1 LRYATCRTRIVIIW
15 RRCDQRGEN
24 GMRPEAELKIRYTA
38 ENAMPGGMATI
49 NKENIANMKT
59 SQKRYDAVVVGGG
72 MVGAAAALG
81 LAQAG
86 WSVALLEHQ
95 APQAFEAQSPPDL
108 RISAIGCTSVGLL
121 KQLGAWQAVL
131 AMRCAPYRRL
141 ETWEW
146 ESSRVAFDAA
156 SLGLPEL
163 GFMVENR
170 ILQLA
175 LWQRLEQCPNLALC
189 CPARLQ
195 SLQRV
200 GEHWQLTLDGAETLE
215 ARLVVGADGAQ
226 SQVRNLAGIG
236 TNGWQYRQ
244 SCMLITVETGEPQ
257 QDVTWQR
264 FFPSGP
270 RAFLPLYDRWASL
283 VWYDSPQRIRQLQAM
298 PPAQL
303 EREIAAAF
311 PARLG
316 RVKVHAAGSFPLAR
330 RHAQRYVL
338 PGLALV
344 GDAAHTIN
352 PLAGQG
358 VNLGYRDVDALL
370 NLLSEAREQGED
382 WSSEAVLMRY
392 QRRRRTDNLLMQSG
406 MDLFYTAFSNNL
418 APLSVARNLALMAA
432 QRAGKLKEHAL
443 KYALGL

>member
-1 LRYATCRTRIVIIW
+1 MTSA
-15 RRCDQRGEN
+15 GEN
-24 GMRPEAELKIRYTA
+24 GTQPEADAKIRYTA
-38 ENAMPGGMATI
+38 QNAMPGGMASIHT
-49 NKENIANMKT
+49 ENIANMKT
-59 SQKRYDAVVVGGG
+59 SQNRYDAVVVGGG

-121 KQLGAWQAVL
+121 KQLGAWPAVT
-131 AMRCAPYRRL
+131 AMRTAPYRRL

-146 ESSRVAFDAA
+146 ASSRVAFDAV

-175 LWQRLEQCPNLALC
+175 LWQQFAQCANLTLL

-195 SLQRV
+195 SLQRADKA
-200 GEHWQLTLDGAETLE
+200 WQLTLDSGETLQ
-215 ARLVVGADGAQ
+215 ARLVIGADGAN
-226 SQVRNLAGIG
+226 SQVRKLAAIG

-244 SCMLITVETGEPQ
+244 ACMLITVDTGAPQ

-270 RAFLPLYDRWASL
+270 RAFLPLYDSWASL

-303 EREIAAAF
+303 EREIATAF

-316 RVKVHAAGSFPLAR
+316 PVKVHAAGSFPLTR

-338 PGLALV
+338 PGLALL

-370 NLLSEAREQGED
+370 SVLSEAREQGED
-382 WSSEAVLMRY
+382 WSSEAVLLRY

-418 APLSVARNLALMAA
+418 APLNVARNLALMAA

>member
-1 LRYATCRTRIVIIW
+1 
-15 RRCDQRGEN
+15 
-24 GMRPEAELKIRYTA
+24 
-38 ENAMPGGMATI
+38 
-49 NKENIANMKT
+49 MKT
-59 SQKRYDAVVVGGG
+59 SQKRVDAVVVGGG

-86 WSVALLEHQ
+86 LSVALLEHQ
-95 APQAFEAQSPPDL
+95 APEAFDGQTPPDL

-121 KQLGAWQAVL
+121 KQLGAWQAVEK
-131 AMRCAPYRRL
+131 MRLAPYRRL

-146 ESSRVAFDAA
+146 ETSRVAFDAA

-175 LWQRLEQCPNLALC
+175 LWQQLERCENLTLH
-189 CPARLQ
+189 CPAKLQ
-195 SLQRV
+195 SMQRT
-200 GEHWQLTLDGAETLE
+200 EDHWLVTLSSSETLQ
-215 ARLVVGADGAQ
+215 ARLVIGADGAH
-226 SQVRNLAGIG
+226 SQVRKLAAIG
-236 TNGWQYRQ
+236 TSGWQYRQ
-244 SCMLITVETGEPQ
+244 SCMLITVETGAPQ
-257 QDVTWQR
+257 QDVTWQQ

-270 RAFLPLYDRWASL
+270 RAFLPLYDQWASL
-283 VWYDSPQRIRQLQAM
+283 VWYDSPQRIRQLQAL
-298 PPAQL
+298 PLAQL

-316 RVKVHAAGSFPLAR
+316 TVKVHAAGSFPLVR
-330 RHAQRYVL
+330 SHAQRYVQ
-338 PGLALV
+338 PGLVLL

-370 NLLSEAREQGED
+370 DVISAARELGED
-382 WSSEAVLMRY
+382 WASEAVLLRY

-418 APLSVARNLALMAA
+418 APLSVARNLALMVA

>member
-1 LRYATCRTRIVIIW
+1 
-15 RRCDQRGEN
+15 
-24 GMRPEAELKIRYTA
+24 
-38 ENAMPGGMATI
+38 
-49 NKENIANMKT
+49 
-59 SQKRYDAVVVGGG
+59 

-95 APQAFEAQSPPDL
+95 APQTFDAQSPPDL

-121 KQLGAWQAVL
+121 KQLGAWPAVQ
-131 AMRCAPYRRL
+131 AMRTAPYRRL

-146 ESSRVAFDAA
+146 ASSRVAFDAV

-175 LWQRLEQCPNLALC
+175 LWQQLEQCENLTLC
-189 CPARLQ
+189 CPARLR
-195 SLQRV
+195 SLHRADN
-200 GEHWQLTLDGAETLE
+200 HWHVTLDSSETLE
-215 ARLVVGADGAQ
+215 ARLVVGADGAN
-226 SQVRNLAGIG
+226 SQVRNLVAIG

-244 SCMLITVETGEPQ
+244 SCMLITVDTGATQ
-257 QDVTWQR
+257 QDVTWQQ

-270 RAFLPLYDRWASL
+270 RAFLPLYDQWASL

-298 PPAQL
+298 PPVQL
-303 EREIAAAF
+303 EREIAEAF

-316 RVKVHAAGSFPLAR
+316 AVKVHAAGSFPLAR

-338 PGLALV
+338 PGLVLL

-358 VNLGYRDVDALL
+358 VNLGYRDVEALL
-370 NLLSEAREQGED
+370 AVVSDAREQGED

-418 APLSVARNLALMAA
+418 APLSVVRNIALMAA